1 MQNLMSRSEKSP
13 KIYFMSPAIMELF
26 TSDDRG
32 LLQVINAGVKMFNK
46 HTMKELES
54 AFRISQEGLE
64 WFEPFVTKRKVTI
77 NEQDFFNLLD
87 NQDPLITSF
96 SEKTQVALM
105 NLEQGAFVFVLGA
118 DCKNEGWAG
127 MAASGWRGKV
137 SCKVLI
143 PKEEIK
149 GLKQLGRWN

>member
-1 MQNLMSRSEKSP
+1 
-13 KIYFMSPAIMELF
+13 
-26 TSDDRG
+26 
-32 LLQVINAGVKMFNK
+32 
-46 HTMKELES
+46 
-54 AFRISQEGLE
+54 
-64 WFEPFVTKRKVTI
+64 
-77 NEQDFFNLLD
+77 LD